1 MSNKYVYLI
10 HCSTLDSGGIIVFG
24 IFISSGV
31 VEFGPEV
38 TGKDQKTKMLLN
50 DQDKVENGII
60 LNQEI
65 LPKPLSL
72 LLSIWV
78 SFSML

>member
-1 MSNKYVYLI
+1 M
-10 HCSTLDSGGIIVFG
+10 FG

-50 DQDKVENGII
+50 DQDKVENGNFTETTVFVAVYLGQF
-60 LNQEI
+60 LNVVTYTEQ
-65 LPKPLSL
+65 
-72 LLSIWV
+72 V
-78 SFSML
+78 